1 MRVYSRVNLWVLLFI
16 VCPILVIGQTANGV
30 VVIRDQGVGNNYQ
43 EALGM
48 ALTNGLT
55 QSFGA
60 YITSET
66 IIEGD
71 DVVKDEISRLT
82 QGNILDYEV
91 ISERVV
97 GNEVYLDVEIRVSKE
112 QSVDFMNKVEE
123 ASGKSI
129 SFDADKWSLNVKQK
143 QKSDSVERELIRAL
157 ESSLESKFEGVVDFS
172 MDASEVNYQGIQA
185 IVTIQCR
192 AKTNHNITSL
202 STYIVKSLEEIALTS
217 QEKKSRDALGLN
229 SHSIAMI
236 ANGRRF
242 DLFFRTTEVSR
253 LMDVIKSRL
262 LQEFADFRILDGAD
276 SHIAETSKRIEVP
289 FSMVSY
295 TTPMLGLSSDSF
307 FGSLGVLHFPKSGQ
321 EVAKAQHS
329 IELGLG
335 AENLDLSILTV
346 KYDEKEAAKS
356 SALNKKVLRGVSV
369 RNKAAPLKLNV
380 GFRSARVTFE
390 ELPFHMLTSSSWFPE
405 DPHPFFGEYDY
416 GSQEYPFRYS
426 QALLCEQIT
435 MGLQKGRWG
444 LDVGIGLLKDVAL
457 AESDQWSGPATSSFT
472 SHSASAYFDVM
483 PKSSRVSLN
492 LVGTAHFYS
501 FFGLVDPTYTN
512 QVSFVGDEGT
522 ALTGQRWLQ
531 SIGGVELGYNL
542 NPLLDIKLGVS
553 QPFDGPIQPNFSLHV
568 LSSFLVGRQ

>member
-16 VCPILVIGQTANGV
+16 GSPIMVIGQTASGV
-30 VVIRDQGVGNNYQ
+30 VVIRDQGVGNSYQ

-91 ISERVV
+91 ISERVI

-112 QSVDFMNKVEE
+112 QSVDFMKKVEE
-123 ASGKSI
+123 ASGESI

-143 QKSDSVERELIRAL
+143 QKSDSIERELIQAL

-172 MDASEVNYQGIQA
+172 MDASEVRYEGVQA
-185 IVTIQCR
+185 IVIIQCR

-217 QEKKSRDALGLN
+217 QEKKSRDALGLE
-229 SHSIAMI
+229 SHSMAMI

-242 DLFFRTTEVSR
+242 DLFFRTTEVGR

-262 LQEFADFRILDGAD
+262 LQEFADFRILNGAD
-276 SHIAETSKRIEVP
+276 VSGVETPKRIQIPLNAVT
-289 FSMVSY
+289 Y
-295 TTPMLGLSSDSF
+295 TTPLLGLSSDSF
-307 FGSLGVLHFPKSGQ
+307 WGSLGVLHFPKAGQ
-321 EVAKAQHS
+321 KVSKAQHS

-346 KYDEKEAAKS
+346 QYDEQKAAKS
-356 SALNKKVLRGVSV
+356 AAINKKVLQRVSV
-369 RNKAAPLKLNV
+369 RDKAAPLKLNI
-380 GFRSARVTFE
+380 GFRAAHVTFQD
-390 ELPFHMLTSSSWFPE
+390 LPLHLTKSSSWLPE
-405 DPHPFFGEYDY
+405 DPHPFFGAYDY
-416 GSQEYPFRYS
+416 GLQEYPFLFS
-426 QALLCEQIT
+426 QALLCEQVTI
-435 MGLQKGRWG
+435 GLQKGRWG

-457 AESDQWSGPATSSFT
+457 AESDQWSEAATSSFT
-472 SHSASAYFDVM
+472 SHSASAYVDVM

-492 LVGTAHFYS
+492 LVGTAQFYS
-501 FFGLVDPTYTN
+501 FFGLFDPTYTN
-512 QVSFVGDEGT
+512 RVSFVGDEET

-531 SIGGVELGYNL
+531 SMGGVELGYNL
-542 NPLLDIKLGVS
+542 NPLLDIKIGVF

-568 LSSFLVGRQ
+568 LSSFLAGGQ